1 MCFKA
6 DAFTHTMT
14 SYMRTGESKR
24 NGGGGGRKRNN
35 CGIDEHR
42 WQRKRIGVG
51 RERSS
56 YIAGRKHLHLIAR
69 RRRKNIEERKINEGA
84 GRKRRVDFIFVRR
97 IGGEEAWAL
106 NTRRHGLGHRNFV
119 AEEIE
124 ERGG

>member
-14 SYMRTGESKR
+14 SYMRKRGSER

-42 WQRKRIGVG
+42 WQRKRIDVG
-51 RERSS
+51 RKRSS
-56 YIAGRKHLHLIAR
+56 HIAGRKHLHLIAG
-69 RRRKNIEERKINEGA
+69 RRRKNIEKRKINEGT
-84 GRKRRVDFIFVRR
+84 GRKRRVEFVCTRK
-97 IGGEEAWAL
+97 IEGEEAWAL